1 MDSQRSSKLK
11 EGLLRAG
18 HRSLL
23 KALGLT
29 DREIAQPL
37 IGIASAASEI
47 IPGHIHLRQL
57 EDAVKAGIRMAGGT
71 PLVFPVIGVCDGL
84 AMDHEG
90 MYYSLPSREVIA
102 DGIEI
107 SVRATPFDGLVFLGN
122 CDKIIPGMLMAMGR
136 LNLPAVLI
144 SGGPMLA
151 GHYGGKK
158 IDLISVFEGV
168 GAVKSGKMSE
178 AELSKIEA
186 SACPGAGSCAGLFT
200 ANSLNAL
207 SEALGIALPGNGTIP
222 AVYAGRTRLAKEA
235 GVQVMAMVTHKIT
248 PRQIVTADSLV
259 NAVAADLALGGSSN
273 TVLHLPAIA
282 EAFGLELPIELFDE
296 LNHRVPHLCNLS
308 PVGPHR
314 IEDLDRA
321 GGVPALLNR
330 LLPLGVLRPSAA
342 TVTLKS
348 LGEIIRDAIVRDDE
362 VIRPLARPY
371 HAQGGIAILHGNLA
385 PDGAVGKQSGVPE
398 ELFSHIG
405 PARVFEDGETAS
417 LAILNGLI
425 KPGDVVVIR
434 NEGPKGGPGM
444 REMLAP
450 TSALAGTGLIDKVV
464 LITDGRFSGG
474 SRGAVIGHIS
484 PEAAEGGLIGL
495 VKEND
500 PIAIDIPGRTIE
512 LKVSSRDIQKRRR
525 TKKTDPLIT
534 SQFLK
539 RYAQLVQ
546 SANSGAVYRKL
557 P

>member
-1 MDSQRSSKLK
+1 MNSHGSAKLK

-151 GHYGGKK
+151 GQCGGKK

-168 GAVKSGKMSE
+168 GAVKSGKMTE
-178 AELSKIEA
+178 AELSEIEA
-186 SACPGAGSCAGLFT
+186 AACPGAGSCSGLYT

-222 AVYAGRTRLAKEA
+222 AVHAARTRLAKEA
-235 GVQVMAMVTHKIT
+235 GLQVMAMVTQEIT
-248 PRQIVTADSLV
+248 PRQIVTPDSLV

-282 EAFGLELPIELFDE
+282 EAFGLEMKIDLFDE
-296 LNHRVPHLCNLS
+296 LSHRVPHLCNLS
-308 PVGPHR
+308 PIGPHH
-314 IEDLDRA
+314 IEDLHQA

-342 TVTLKS
+342 TVALKC
-348 LGEIIRDAIVRDDE
+348 LGEIIQDAVVRDDE
-362 VIRPLARPY
+362 VIRPLSRPY
-371 HAQGGIAILHGNLA
+371 HTQGGIAILHGNLA
-385 PDGAVGKQSGVPE
+385 PDGAVVKQAGVPA
-398 ELFSHIG
+398 ELFSHTG
-405 PARVFEDGETAS
+405 PARVFEEGETAS

-500 PIAIDIPGRTIE
+500 PIAIDIPGRTID
-512 LKVSSRDIQKRRR
+512 LKVSSKEIKRRQNQ
-525 TKKTDPLIT
+525 KKPDASHPT
-534 SQFLK
+534 QFLR

-546 SANSGAVYRKL
+546 SASSGAVFRKL

>member
-1 MDSQRSSKLK
+1 MGNDRSNRFK
-11 EGLLRAG
+11 EGLVRTP

-23 KALGLT
+23 KALGLS
-29 DREIAQPL
+29 DREIGQPL

-90 MYYSLPSREVIA
+90 MYYSLPSREIIA

-151 GHYGGKK
+151 GQIGGKK
-158 IDLISVFEGV
+158 IDFISVFEGI
-168 GAVKSGKMSE
+168 GAVKSGKMTE
-178 AELSKIEA
+178 AELSEIEA
-186 SACPGAGSCAGLFT
+186 AACPGAGSCAGLFT

-222 AVYAGRTRLAKEA
+222 AVHADRTRLAKEA
-235 GVQVMAMVTHKIT
+235 GVQVMALVTQDIT
-248 PRQIVTADSLV
+248 PRQIVTSDSLV
-259 NAVAADLALGGSSN
+259 NAVAVDLAMGGSTN

-296 LNHRVPHLCNLS
+296 LSHRVPHLCNLS
-308 PVGPHR
+308 PVGPHH
-314 IEDLDRA
+314 IEDLHFA
-321 GGVPALLNR
+321 GGVSSLMNR
-330 LLPLGVLRPSAA
+330 ILPLGVLRPSAL
-342 TVTLKS
+342 TVTLKP
-348 LGEIIRDAIVRDDE
+348 LGEIIQNAIVRDDE
-362 VIRPLARPY
+362 VIRPLLRPY
-371 HAQGGIAILHGNLA
+371 HTQGGIAILHGNLA
-385 PDGAVGKQSGVPE
+385 PDGAVVKQSGVPA
-398 ELFSHIG
+398 ELLRHIG
-405 PARVFEDGETAS
+405 PARVFEEGETAS

-525 TKKTDPLIT
+525 TKKTDPLPI

-546 SANSGAVYRKL
+546 SANSGAIYRKL